1 MKLRV
6 YKSIFY
12 TSIIMLWSQFL
23 IAQPKSLPPFGK
35 ELNAPVKLR
44 INDARSDF
52 KINAIKLELAKLQ
65 FLVKDMEVKIAPQI
79 ANIEKHLENA
89 FADLDQHVVIIDGPD
104 FPRRD
109 RDIETDIQASE
120 KVRTILKT
128 YSVGSNDKL
137 AINNQYGKVVI
148 HTWAKKEIKVE
159 VEIKAYE
166 SSDKKAQELLD
177 AVTIAEARQGD
188 LISFKTSFNK
198 SNMNW
203 WSRTKN
209 GNEEKRG
216 VQVNYTVYMPSKNPL
231 DITNRYGSTTLPD
244 FEGPLNISSS
254 YGSLTAEKLANPAN
268 RIKVSYGSATV
279 ESFSTG
285 VLDVSYGSLK
295 LANADKLT
303 SDIRYSSA
311 KIGSLTNSGK
321 IDVAYGS
328 CRIEELNK
336 NVQNLIINSSYS
348 GLTMGIDETANFNFD
363 VTVSYAGFNYNDA
376 KINITRKTPDEN
388 AKGYNPT
395 KNYIGTYGKGSD
407 SKIVIKCNY
416 GGVKFL

>member
-12 TSIIMLWSQFL
+12 TLIIMLWSQFL
-23 IAQPKSLPPFGK
+23 IAQPKSLPPFVV
-35 ELNAPVKLR
+35 ELSAPDKPR
-44 INDARSDF
+44 TNDARSDV
-52 KINAIKLELAKLQ
+52 KINAIELELANLQ
-65 FLVKDMEVKIAPQI
+65 FVVKDMGVKIAPRI
-79 ANIEKHLENA
+79 ASIEKHLEKA
-89 FADLDQHVVIIDGPD
+89 FADLDQHIVIIDGPD
-104 FPRRD
+104 FPHRD
-109 RDIETDIQASE
+109 RDIKTDVQASE
-120 KVRTILKT
+120 KIKTILKT
-128 YSVGSNDKL
+128 YPVDSKDKL
-137 AINNQYGKVVI
+137 AINNQYGKVI
-148 HTWAKKEIKVE
+148 INTWAKKEIKVE

-177 AVTIAEARQGD
+177 AVTIAEVRQGD
-188 LISFKTSFNK
+188 LISYKTSFNK

-231 DITNRYGSTTLPD
+231 DINNRYGSTKLPD

-268 RIKVSYGSATV
+268 RVKVSYGSATI

-285 VLDVSYGSLK
+285 ALDVSYGSLK

-303 SDIRYSSA
+303 ADIRYSSA

-328 CRIEELNK
+328 CRIEEMNK

-376 KINITRKTPDEN
+376 KVNITRKTPDEN
-388 AKGYNPT
+388 AKGFNPT

-407 SKIVIKCNY
+407 SKIVIKSNY

>member
-1 MKLRV
+1 
-6 YKSIFY
+6 
-12 TSIIMLWSQFL
+12 
-23 IAQPKSLPPFGK
+23 
-35 ELNAPVKLR
+35 
-44 INDARSDF
+44 
-52 KINAIKLELAKLQ
+52 
-65 FLVKDMEVKIAPQI
+65 
-79 ANIEKHLENA
+79 
-89 FADLDQHVVIIDGPD
+89 
-104 FPRRD
+104 
-109 RDIETDIQASE
+109 
-120 KVRTILKT
+120 
-128 YSVGSNDKL
+128 
-137 AINNQYGKVVI
+137 
-148 HTWAKKEIKVE
+148 
-159 VEIKAYE
+159 
-166 SSDKKAQELLD
+166 
-177 AVTIAEARQGD
+177 
-188 LISFKTSFNK
+188 
-198 SNMNW
+198 MNW

-231 DITNRYGSTTLPD
+231 DINNRYGSTTLPD

-268 RIKVSYGSATV
+268 RIKVSYGSATI

-303 SDIRYSSA
+303 ADIRYSSA

-328 CRIEELNK
+328 CRIEEMNK

-376 KINITRKTPDEN
+376 KVNITRKTPDEN
-388 AKGYNPT
+388 AKGFNPT
-395 KNYIGTYGKGSD
+395 KNYVGTYGKGSD
-407 SKIVIKCNY
+407 SKIVIKSNY